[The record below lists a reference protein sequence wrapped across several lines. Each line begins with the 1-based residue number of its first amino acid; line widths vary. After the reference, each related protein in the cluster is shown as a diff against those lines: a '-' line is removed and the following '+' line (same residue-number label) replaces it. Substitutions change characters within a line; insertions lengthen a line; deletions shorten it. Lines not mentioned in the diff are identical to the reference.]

1 MDINIS
7 VRFYRF
13 DSSNSSF
20 LCTVA
25 YYNVDNGALIWM
37 VSSVETNVG
46 IIFTCMHAIRPILSK
61 LVPSYFSNSDS
72 RKLTPKLK
80 TWTQTSAPTGFG
92 ARLKSITSRV
102 AGRNKTQPAKNYSYD
117 DSANDSSLASNMDFN
132 ASPNKDYIHAG
143 PGKVNSLVT
152 TGSDTD
158 VPPGDSIMYDQR
170 VVVVRESKE

>member
-46 IIFTCMHAIRPILSK
+46 IIFTCMHAIRPILSQTCTQLLFK
-61 LVPSYFSNSDS
+61 LGVEETYAEIED
-72 RKLTPKLK
+72 L
-80 TWTQTSAPTGFG
+80 
-92 ARLKSITSRV
+92 
-102 AGRNKTQPAKNYSYD
+102 D
-117 DSANDSSLASNMDFN
+117 
-132 ASPNKDYIHAG
+132 
-143 PGKVNSLVT
+143 
-152 TGSDTD
+152 
-158 VPPGDSIMYDQR
+158 
-170 VVVVRESKE
+170 